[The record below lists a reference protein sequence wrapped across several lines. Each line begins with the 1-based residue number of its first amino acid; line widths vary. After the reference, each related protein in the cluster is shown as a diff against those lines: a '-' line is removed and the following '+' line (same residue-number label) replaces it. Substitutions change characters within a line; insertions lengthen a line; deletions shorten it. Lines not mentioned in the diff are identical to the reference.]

1 MLKPL
6 KFIPLLAMFGTLVS
20 CATTNNQTSYINTS
34 DPILT
39 MVNVLTPTS
48 VDQNA
53 AIAQMQKAF
62 DTTLVY
68 QPGFISGNILK
79 SLDSDHIVTYAQWE
93 DEAALKAFVKKLQ
106 SGNAPEMA
114 QAFSI
119 TKPDYHPYKVVS
131 VHRPVTK

>member
-1 MLKPL
+1 MLKNLKIVPL
-6 KFIPLLAMFGTLVS
+6 IATYFTLAS
-20 CATTNNQTSYINTS
+20 CASTDNQTSYINAS
-34 DPILT
+34 DQILT

-48 VDQNA
+48 VDQDA
-53 AIAQMQKAF
+53 AIRQMQKAF
-62 DTTLVY
+62 DTTLVK

-79 SLDSDHIVTYAQWE
+79 SLDSDHIVSYAQWE

-114 QAFSI
+114 KAFSI

-131 VHRPVTK
+131 VHRPATK